1 MTKDILNE
9 STRPTDDPESL
20 ADLTSSRWSS
30 TSLKCEQC
38 IIQPV
43 YGKIRRV
50 PESPVA
56 FTCVKLWEE
65 SVLSEWIHWEEWF
78 SASEKRLKQVT
89 AVRWLGVRASL
100 RTMHSGTAYPS
111 LHGTVKPLFEHVWM
125 SIRTEIQY
133 NTISFLLH
141 SLHRQCLNR
150 IMSDNN
156 EGALLKNEK
165 WVFYS
170 NNARTRGGRCRPFIR
185 N

>member
-1 MTKDILNE
+1 M
-9 STRPTDDPESL
+9 
-20 ADLTSSRWSS
+20 
-30 TSLKCEQC
+30 
-38 IIQPV
+38 

-65 SVLSEWIHWEEWF
+65 SVHSEWIRWEESL

-89 AVRWLGVRASL
+89 AVRWLGVRASR

-111 LHGTVKPLFEHVWM
+111 LHGTVKPLFEHVWK
-125 SIRTEIQY
+125 SIRTEIQH

-156 EGALLKNEK
+156 EGALLKMKN
-165 WVFYS
+165 VS
-170 NNARTRGGRCRPFIR
+170 FIQTMQEREEYGAGPSLETKLSFKR
-185 N
+185 NSELVHLILSIKSPRYMSDY